1 MVVLLND
8 PRLLSQVHF
17 VLQEECAH
25 FFCHLLLD
33 ILTVTSLRVFLEV
46 GDYLD
51 LLLNWVQN
59 TLQFLEILDVVTNQG
74 NVFGDEHVVSL
85 EVDGDIWQEWVPH
98 IVCTDILIDGFLVV
112 LSKPLHD
119 F

>member
-1 MVVLLND
+1 MLFLAELLHIVNVVPFISIFKLLNFTMVVLLND

-51 LLLNWVQN
+51 LLLN
-59 TLQFLEILDVVTNQG
+59 
-74 NVFGDEHVVSL
+74 
-85 EVDGDIWQEWVPH
+85 
-98 IVCTDILIDGFLVV
+98 
-112 LSKPLHD
+112 
-119 F
+119 